1 MKKLLALRNLDIDLT
16 KSETRT
22 LLGFSLLYS
31 FLVLVILCVMFFLY
45 YQFQKD
51 LMLQEKR
58 QILQTYSNSLISNL
72 KELHINI
79 DKDNVYPRDEKYKSA
94 IYDSDKKKIFST
106 LQSQTVKLDDVIYLK
121 NDKIHFIKEPE
132 SYYLG
137 SKYVIVEIPDDHIWF
152 ENIKYKMIIGFLLAF
167 LFMIFVGYF
176 ISKLFLKPMRDALH
190 LLDRFIKDTTH
201 ELNTP
206 VTAIITNIETIDKSL
221 LDDKTLRKINRIEI
235 GAKTISN
242 IYEDLTFV
250 TLNNQIISNNENINL
265 SNILRQ
271 RVDFFLS
278 IANMKKIR
286 FETNIKDNVFIFC
299 DIKKISKLIDNLLSN
314 AIKYNKNSGFIK
326 VVLAK
331 NSMIIEDSGKGMSS
345 ENLENLFDRYQRFDK
360 SVGGFGIGLNI
371 VSLIAKEYD
380 FKIDVTSQLGVGTKV
395 KVRW

>member
-1 MKKLLALRNLDIDLT
+1 MLALRNLDIDLT

-137 SKYVIVEIPDDHIWF
+137 SKYVIVEITDDHIWF

-265 SNILRQ
+265 SNIVRQ

>member
-1 MKKLLALRNLDIDLT
+1 MLALRNLDIDLT

-152 ENIKYKMIIGFLLAF
+152 ENIKYKMIVGFLSAF

>member
-1 MKKLLALRNLDIDLT
+1 MKKLLALKNLDIDLT

-79 DKDNVYPRDEKYKSA
+79 DKDNIYPRDEKYKSA

-106 LQSQTVKLDDVIYLK
+106 LQSQIVKLDDVIYLK

-137 SKYVIVEIPDDHIWF
+137 SKYVVIEIPDDNIWF
-152 ENIKYKMIIGFLLAF
+152 ENIKYKMIISFFCAF
-167 LFMIFVGYF
+167 LFMIFIGYF

-299 DIKKISKLIDNLLSN
+299 DVKKISKLIDNLLSN

-326 VVLAK
+326 VILAK

>member
-1 MKKLLALRNLDIDLT
+1 MLALRNLDIDLT

-45 YQFQKD
+45 YQFQKN

-79 DKDNVYPRDEKYKSA
+79 DKDNIYPRDEKYKSA

-152 ENIKYKMIIGFLLAF
+152 ENIKYKMIVGFLLAF

-326 VVLAK
+326 VILAK

>member
-137 SKYVIVEIPDDHIWF
+137 SKYVVIEIPDDNIWF
-152 ENIKYKMIIGFLLAF
+152 ENIKYKMIISFFCAF
-167 LFMIFVGYF
+167 LFMIFIGYF

-299 DIKKISKLIDNLLSN
+299 DVKKISKLIDNLLSN

-326 VVLAK
+326 VILAK

>member
-1 MKKLLALRNLDIDLT
+1 MLALKNLDIDLT

-79 DKDNVYPRDEKYKSA
+79 DKDNIYPRDEKYKSA

-152 ENIKYKMIIGFLLAF
+152 ENIKYKMIVGFLSAF

>member
-1 MKKLLALRNLDIDLT
+1 
-16 KSETRT
+16 
-22 LLGFSLLYS
+22 
-31 FLVLVILCVMFFLY
+31 
-45 YQFQKD
+45 
-51 LMLQEKR
+51 MLQEKR
-58 QILQTYSNSLISNL
+58 QILQTYSNSLISSL

-79 DKDNVYPRDEKYKSA
+79 DKDNIYPRDEKYKSA

-106 LQSQTVKLDDVIYLK
+106 LQSQIVKLDDVIYLK

-137 SKYVIVEIPDDHIWF
+137 SKYVVIEIPDDNIWF
-152 ENIKYKMIIGFLLAF
+152 ENIKYKMIISFFCAF
-167 LFMIFVGYF
+167 LFMIFIGYF

-299 DIKKISKLIDNLLSN
+299 DVKKISKLIDNLLSN

-326 VVLAK
+326 VILAK

>member
-1 MKKLLALRNLDIDLT
+1 MLALRNLDIDLT

-45 YQFQKD
+45 YQFQKN

-286 FETNIKDNVFIFC
+286 FEINIKDNVFIFC

-326 VVLAK
+326 VILAK